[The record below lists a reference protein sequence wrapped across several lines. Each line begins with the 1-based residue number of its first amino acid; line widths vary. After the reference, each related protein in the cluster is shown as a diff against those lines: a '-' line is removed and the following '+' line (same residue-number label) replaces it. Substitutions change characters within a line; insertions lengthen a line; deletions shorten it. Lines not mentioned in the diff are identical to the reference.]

1 MLIYLGMISLDP
13 EGPTSKQETRKG
25 KCLLEKAIR
34 CVSSFIADILKLSP
48 KQDL

>member
-13 EGPTSKQETRKG
+13 EGPTSKQARKG

>member
-13 EGPTSKQETRKG
+13 EGPTSKQTRKG
-25 KCLLEKAIR
+25 KCLLEKAIH